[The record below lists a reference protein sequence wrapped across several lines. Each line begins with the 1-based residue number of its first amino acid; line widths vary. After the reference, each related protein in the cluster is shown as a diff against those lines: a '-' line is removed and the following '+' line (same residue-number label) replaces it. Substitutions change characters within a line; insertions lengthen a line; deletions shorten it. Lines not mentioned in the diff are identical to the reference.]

1 MRGFLPHTWSGPLM
15 SLMRFMFG
23 LLILMHGTQKLFG
36 WPAAFPMEFE
46 MMTKFGIAG
55 ILETGGGL
63 LMMLGLLTR
72 PVAFILA
79 GEMNLT
85 ALLALSRNYAIAGQ
99 DLDRAVELARKAV
112 ERATEMKGAPVPPNY
127 SATSWTSYVAE
138 AEQSAKDILVY
149 VLAIRDRNQPAS
161 EKP

>member
-46 MMTKFGIAG
+46 MMSKFGIAG

-79 GEMNLT
+79 GEMAVTYFMMHVPNGGIWPLNNGGEASVLFCFAFLFFAAAGPGT
-85 ALLALSRNYAIAGQ
+85 IAL
-99 DLDRAVELARKAV
+99 DKPHMD
-112 ERATEMKGAPVPPNY
+112 
-127 SATSWTSYVAE
+127 
-138 AEQSAKDILVY
+138 
-149 VLAIRDRNQPAS
+149 AS
-161 EKP
+161 KH

>member
-1 MRGFLPHTWSGPLM
+1 VNVYLNVVDAYR
-15 SLMRFMFG
+15 
-23 LLILMHGTQKLFG
+23 QKDD
-36 WPAAFPMEFE
+36 P
-46 MMTKFGIAG
+46 AG
-55 ILETGGGL
+55 IIEY
-63 LMMLGLLTR
+63 
-72 PVAFILA
+72 
-79 GEMNLT
+79 GEKVLKLDPQNLT